1 MQRVNPS
8 KMLQMQATNLKLG
21 REFMLQISQILFKGS
36 FPRYAGI
43 ILAVSLLM
51 FSAVPANAEDTNQA
65 GDSAQI
71 LQAFNLQHRE
81 AEREKSITQKDKQ
94 RIMFLLG
101 VALITL
107 VLITGGLGIAM
118 GLYGKPVFVA
128 HMVFAGLSITL
139 AIVHAIVGVV
149 WFYPF

>member
-1 MQRVNPS
+1 MIFIRAS
-8 KMLQMQATNLKLG
+8 
-21 REFMLQISQILFKGS
+21 LF
-36 FPRYAGI
+36 RYIGI
-43 ILAVSLLM
+43 IIAASILM
-51 FSAVPANAEDTNQA
+51 LSGSPAYAEVANQSE
-65 GDSAQI
+65 DSAQI
-71 LQAFNLQHRE
+71 LQAFNQQHSKT
-81 AEREKSITQKDKQ
+81 EREKTITQKDKQ

-118 GLYGKPVFVA
+118 GLFGKPVFVA

-139 AIVHAIVGVV
+139 AIVHAIVGLV

>member
-1 MQRVNPS
+1 MPVTILLRS
-8 KMLQMQATNLKLG
+8 REKMPQVTKT
-21 REFMLQISQILFKGS
+21 LFKMS
-36 FPRYAGI
+36 ILRFAAIVLAG
-43 ILAVSLLM
+43 LM
-51 FSAVPANAEDTNQA
+51 TMLSVLPAYAEDTTQQ

-71 LQAFNLQHRE
+71 LQAFNRQHRE
-81 AEREKSITQKDKQ
+81 AEHAKSITDKDKQ

-101 VALITL
+101 VVLITL

-118 GLYGKPVFVA
+118 GLYGKQVFVA
-128 HMVFAGLSITL
+128 HMVFAALSVTM

>member
-1 MQRVNPS
+1 
-8 KMLQMQATNLKLG
+8 MLQVTKMFF
-21 REFMLQISQILFKGS
+21 RISALRSAAVVLAGLMTILS
-36 FPRYAGI
+36 VFPA
-43 ILAVSLLM
+43 S
-51 FSAVPANAEDTNQA
+51 AEDTSQA

-71 LQAFNLQHRE
+71 LQAFNRQHRE
-81 AEREKSITQKDKQ
+81 AEHAKSITDKDKQ

-101 VALITL
+101 VVLITL

-118 GLYGKPVFVA
+118 GLYGKQVFVA
-128 HMVFAGLSITL
+128 HMVFAALSVTL

>member
-1 MQRVNPS
+1 MPQVI
-8 KMLQMQATNLKLG
+8 KLFV
-21 REFMLQISQILFKGS
+21 RLSLLRSIWIILFAS
-36 FPRYAGI
+36 LS
-43 ILAVSLLM
+43 ILGVL
-51 FSAVPANAEDTNQA
+51 PAHAEDTSRA
-65 GDSAQI
+65 GDNSAQI
-71 LQAFNLQHRE
+71 LQAFNRQHRE
-81 AEREKSITQKDKQ
+81 AEHAKSITDKDKQ

-101 VALITL
+101 VVLITL

-139 AIVHAIVGVV
+139 AIVHAIVGLV

>member
-1 MQRVNPS
+1 MLNT
-8 KMLQMQATNLKLG
+8 KMIIKRTLARFLG
-21 REFMLQISQILFKGS
+21 IMLVAMLSQLSIL
-36 FPRYAGI
+36 
-43 ILAVSLLM
+43 
-51 FSAVPANAEDTNQA
+51 PAHAEDTSQA

-71 LQAFNLQHRE
+71 LQAFNRQHRE
-81 AEREKSITQKDKQ
+81 AEHAKSITDKDKQ

-101 VALITL
+101 VVLITF

-118 GLYGKPVFVA
+118 GVYGKPVFVA
-128 HMVFAGLSITL
+128 HMIFAGLSVTL

>member
-1 MQRVNPS
+1 
-8 KMLQMQATNLKLG
+8 
-21 REFMLQISQILFKGS
+21 MLQISQILFSAS
-36 FPRYAGI
+36 FLRYVSI
-43 ILAVSLLM
+43 ILAATLLVL
-51 FSAVPANAEDTNQA
+51 SANPANAQDTNQA

-71 LQAFNLQHRE
+71 LQAFNQQHRNDI
-81 AEREKSITQKDKQ
+81 RENAIPQKEKQ
-94 RIMFLLG
+94 QIMFLLG

-118 GLYGKPVFVA
+118 GLFGKPVFVA

>member
-1 MQRVNPS
+1 MPQT
-8 KMLQMQATNLKLG
+8 M
-21 REFMLQISQILFKGS
+21 ELFFRTS
-36 FPRYAGI
+36 LLRFVGI
-43 ILAVSLLM
+43 ALAVFL
-51 FSAVPANAEDTNQA
+51 SALSVLPAHAEDTSQA
-65 GDSAQI
+65 GDNSAQI
-71 LQAFNLQHRE
+71 LQAFNRQHRD
-81 AEREKSITQKDKQ
+81 AEHAKSITDKDKQ

-101 VALITL
+101 VVLITL

-139 AIVHAIVGVV
+139 AIVHAIVGLV